1 MTEIIE
7 VASELLSHPH
17 DRAVIVSLEMPESEP
32 GDLAEFC
39 ELVTSAGVEIATI
52 ITGSRQTA
60 HHKYFVGTGK
70 AEEIHQAVQ
79 DYDANVVLM
88 NHDLTPSQNRNLESL
103 CDIRVVDRTGLIL
116 DIFAQRAQS
125 FEGKLQVELAQLTRL
140 ATRLVRK
147 HTNLSQQ
154 RGGAVGLRGPGETR
168 LEMDRRVI
176 SDRIRQ
182 LKKRLES
189 VTKMRAQ
196 ERISRERNEVP
207 TVALVGYTNAGKS
220 SLFNALTDAGVY
232 VQDQLFATL
241 DPTHRAIEIPHVGR
255 IILVD
260 TVGFISKLPHDLVEA
275 FKSTLQEAVEADL
288 LLEVIDVADKER
300 ELKMREVSNV
310 LEQIKADQV
319 PRLQVFNKI
328 DLKPEINPHISK
340 DERGLPNAVWLSV
353 VKKEGLSFLIDAI
366 ATHFQQNH
374 LALSVTLP
382 PSEGRL
388 RAELY
393 RLDAVKDEQFGEK
406 GEFIL
411 ELYLARYRLM
421 RLLKEMPETS
431 RYFISVIR

>member
-1 MTEIIE
+1 MNHIVEQF
-7 VASELLSHPH
+7 SHED
-17 DRAVIVSLEMPESEP
+17 DRAIIVSLEMPESEE
-32 GDLAEFC
+32 GDLAEFK
-39 ELVTSAGVEIATI
+39 ELVTSAGVEILSC
-52 ITGSRQTA
+52 ITGTRQTP
-60 HHKYFVGTGK
+60 HHKYFLGTGK
-70 AEEIHQAVQ
+70 ADEVRVAVEQ
-79 DYDANVVLM
+79 SDANVVLI
-88 NHDLTPSQNRNLESL
+88 NHDLTPSQNRNLEEL
-103 CDIRVVDRTGLIL
+103 CGVRVVDRTGLIL

-140 ATRLVRK
+140 STRLVRK

-196 ERISRERNEVP
+196 GRISRERNEVP
-207 TVALVGYTNAGKS
+207 TIALVGYTNAGKS
-220 SLFNALTDAGVY
+220 SLFNRLTAAGVY

-241 DPTHRAIEIPHVGR
+241 DPTHRALDIEFVGR
-255 IILVD
+255 AVLVD

-288 LLEVIDVADKER
+288 LLEVIDVADPER
-300 ELKMREVSNV
+300 DLKMREVTSV
-310 LEQIKADQV
+310 LEQIGADAV

-328 DLKPEINPHISK
+328 DLKPDIEPHFELSETGVVK
-340 DERGLPNAVWLSV
+340 AVWVSAAEDIGIDLLL
-353 VKKEGLSFLIDAI
+353 EGI
-366 ATHFQQNH
+366 ASHFQKEH
-374 LALSVTLP
+374 LSIKLELP

-393 RLDAVKDEQFGEK
+393 ALDAVKSEQFGIE
-406 GEFIL
+406 GEFL
-411 ELYLARYRLM
+411 LDLYVARYRIM
-421 RLLKEMPETS
+421 RLLKEQPEATP
-431 RYFISVIR
+431 YFEQYL